1 MRKPYRR
8 AIQTV
13 LLALSLLV
21 AWACGD
27 GIHSILTAA
36 DANPERPGYH
46 VTALVA
52 YMLWVA
58 LPFILVVTFRRKTWG
73 GLILLIASLYLAV
86 FVAFWEFV
94 LPTQFFFLFD
104 ARQYAIIVAPILGGI
119 LLSVYAIRSS
129 RPLSRLSIRLRSY
142 PVILASAVLIISI
155 AFAFHWVTAGEEMR
169 VASAYHVEGIHLSK
183 GDSAGALRQ
192 YDLVLQRYADERPT
206 KDRIM
211 ALLLRGSLRRRLG
224 DDKGSRQ
231 DDDTIKKIVAEDED
245 LAEHLRMVLRANGI
259 EQPAEELS
267 PAAARQTK
275 P

>member
-1 MRKPYRR
+1 MRKPYRI
-8 AIQTV
+8 ASQAV

-21 AWACGD
+21 TWACID

-36 DANPERPGYH
+36 HINPGRPGYH

-58 LPFILVVTFRRKTWG
+58 LPFILVVTFLRQPWG
-73 GLILLIASLYLAV
+73 GILLLIASLYLAV
-86 FVAFWEFV
+86 FVGFWEVV
-94 LPTQFFFLFD
+94 LPTLF
-104 ARQYAIIVAPILGGI
+104 AHGYGVIVAPILCGI
-119 LLSVYAIRSS
+119 LPSVYAIRSS

-142 PVILASAVLIISI
+142 PVILASAVLIMSV
-155 AFAFHWVTAGEEMR
+155 AFAFHWIIAGEEMR
-169 VASAYHVEGIHLSK
+169 VASACHVEGIHLSK

-206 KDRIM
+206 KDRIR

-231 DDDTIKKIVAEDED
+231 DEDTIMRIVAEDEN
-245 LAEHLRMVLRANGI
+245 LAEHLRIVLRANGI